1 MNFAHAYETGAA
13 LPKRLAPPRME
24 PDLFSVPAPAAPG
37 VPEKLAGMAT
47 ADAHATDRWS
57 QLALDC
63 VRLCADA
70 LPDFTSDDV
79 WKSLVASGQDVIETE
94 RNPKALGAV
103 MLRAARAGLIVKTGT
118 VRNSTHVANHARP
131 VQVWQKAPT
140 LPVIR

>member
-37 VPEKLAGMAT
+37 IPEKLAGMAT
-47 ADAHATDRWS
+47 ADLHATERWT

-63 VRLCADA
+63 VRICADT

-79 WKSLVASGQDVIETE
+79 WKSLVASGQDAIETE

-118 VRNSTHVANHARP
+118 VRNSDRPQLHASPR
-131 VQVWQKAPT
+131 QVWRKAPT
-140 LPVIR
+140 LPAIR